1 MAGVASMTVAITPA
15 DSSLNIVMEFLLL
28 YVAAQR
34 LLASHNRKT
43 DQGDRRSSITW
54 SPNAPL
60 SIKNGFM
67 IGFSVRQSLPDPPSA
82 SLTPW

>member
-1 MAGVASMTVAITPA
+1 MAGAASMAVAITAA

-34 LLASHNRKT
+34 LLASHNRQT
-43 DQGDRRSSITW
+43 DQGDRCLSMTW
-54 SPNAPL
+54 SPNATL

-67 IGFSVRQSLPDPPSA
+67 IGF
-82 SLTPW
+82 